1 MLWWHW
7 AILGLSL
14 VGIEILTLG
23 GLGNFYFLFFG
34 TAALMVSGLT
44 WAGLVEAAW
53 LQWFLFGILGIMSL
67 LVMKKP
73 LQNKRSLNGND
84 GPDVDS
90 MMGEIAKVLEP
101 LAPQAMGKVE
111 LRGSTWTA
119 RNAGKNILEKD
130 SMAEIV
136 RVDGLTLWIQAESLT
151 QEDEHV
157 R

>member
-34 TAALMVSGLT
+34 LAALMVTGLT

-53 LQWFLFGILGIMSL
+53 LQWFLFAILGLISL
-67 LVMKKP
+67 FVMKKS
-73 LQNKRSLNGND
+73 LWNKNSPNEIDATL
-84 GPDVDS
+84 VDS
-90 MMGEIAKVLEP
+90 MVGEMAKALEP
-101 LAPQAMGKVE
+101 LEPKARGKVE

-119 RNAGKNILEKD
+119 CNSGTTRLEKD
-130 SMAEIV
+130 SMAKIV

-151 QEDEHV
+151 QEE
-157 R
+157 